1 MTVPGP
7 RSTWPSHNCARRRVA
22 MGCLQMQQRLK
33 KMQENIHMLVDG
45 PLKTAEAT
53 FELERSELRGRIVQL
68 EQESAQLKAEH
79 RGTLRPLTLSQFI
92 SSMHCA

>member
-1 MTVPGP
+1 
-7 RSTWPSHNCARRRVA
+7 

-92 SSMHCA
+92 SSMHCARCYRSPCTRWHLTATAVDFQ